1 LVEVSGG
8 ICKKGIAFV
17 RSTQPMSRAFK
28 YKSKAARL
36 AAGPCF
42 EGF

>member
-1 LVEVSGG
+1 
-8 ICKKGIAFV
+8 V

-36 AAGPCF
+36 VAEPCF
-42 EGF
+42 